1 MKDSASSTYVGIDVS
16 KAQLDVAVDEPS
28 ASWHVA
34 NDDRGISEL
43 VEKLKSLHPAL
54 IVLESTGGLECAAL
68 AELCAAGLPVARI
81 NPSRAREFAKSLG
94 QQAKTDRLDA
104 SLLARFAAMIRPPVT
119 PLPSEEAQHL
129 AALVARRRQVIEM
142 LTAERNRLE
151 TTRLGLRPRLET
163 HITWLQAELEAITQD
178 IRDFIQGNPVWQDKD
193 SLLRSVPG
201 VGPVLSCTLL
211 AELPELGT
219 LDRKKIAALVG
230 VAPFNHDSGRQRGKR
245 WIKGGRTAVR
255 NVLYMATLACTRFNP
270 TIRTFYQALVER
282 GKNKK
287 LALVAC
293 MRKLLVILNAIVRT
307 HQPWQPRL
315 SASAP

>member
-28 ASWHVA
+28 DAWQVT
-34 NDDRGISEL
+34 NDDRGIRQL
-43 VEKLKSLHPAL
+43 VEQLKALHPAL
-54 IVLESTGGLECAAL
+54 IVLESTGGLECAVL
-68 AELCAAGLPVARI
+68 AELCTAGLPVARI

-94 QQAKTDRLDA
+94 QRAKTDRLDA
-104 SLLARFAAMIRPPVT
+104 SLLARFAATIRPPVT

-129 AALVARRRQVIEM
+129 AALVTRRRQVIEM
-142 LTAERNRLE
+142 LTAGRNRLE

-163 HITWLQAELEAITQD
+163 HIAWLQDELETLSKD
-178 IRDFIQGNPVWQDKD
+178 IRDCIQDNPAWQDKD

-230 VAPFNHDSGRQRGKR
+230 VAPFNHDSGRHRGKR

-255 NVLYMATLACTRFNP
+255 NVLYMATLASSRFNP
-270 TIRTFYQALVER
+270 TIRTFYHSLIER
-282 GKNKK
+282 GKNKM

-293 MRKLLVILNAIVRT
+293 MRKLLVILNAIIRT

-315 SASAP
+315 SVSIP